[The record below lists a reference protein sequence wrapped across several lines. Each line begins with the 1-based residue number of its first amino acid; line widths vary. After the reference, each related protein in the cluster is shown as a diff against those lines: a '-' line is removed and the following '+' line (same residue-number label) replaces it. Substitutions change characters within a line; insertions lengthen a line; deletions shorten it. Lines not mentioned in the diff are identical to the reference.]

1 MTTSVQLAVVRECNQ
16 AVQLDAAW
24 HASVLQD
31 ASPADFKRRAQLSL
45 CGGVGAEETL
55 AGALI
60 QSCCTSPREIRLPQ
74 AARLKPQPLLGAEE
88 TGLSR
93 GARSKRGY
101 PRGRASCDG
110 TSINSDGA
118 TFHP

>member
-1 MTTSVQLAVVRECNQ
+1 VQLAVVRESNQ

-31 ASPADFKRRAQLSL
+31 ASPADFKRRAQQASAAALELRRPSLERLSSRVVPRRARS
-45 CGGVGAEETL
+45 GIRWGAHQNRSPNSGEE
-55 AGALI
+55 
-60 QSCCTSPREIRLPQ
+60 S
-74 AARLKPQPLLGAEE
+74 
-88 TGLSR
+88 GLSR
-93 GARSKRGY
+93 SARSKRGY

>member
-1 MTTSVQLAVVRECNQ
+1 MQLAVVRGFNQ

-60 QSCCTSPREIRLPQ
+60 QSCCTSPREIRHPQ
-74 AARLKPQPLLGAEE
+74 AARIKTAVLTAAE
-88 TGLSR
+88 
-93 GARSKRGY
+93 
-101 PRGRASCDG
+101 
-110 TSINSDGA
+110 
-118 TFHP
+118 